1 MSATTTLPA
10 ALHSAE
16 QVRTIERLAVSRA
29 GLSGDTL
36 MQRAGRFAFETLRAR
51 WPRAA
56 RLAVVC
62 GPGNNGGDGFV
73 LASLARAQ
81 GYDVRVLTLGATR
94 PGSEAERARAAV
106 GREGQA
112 YTPGSLREADVIVDA
127 LLGIG
132 VDRELAGDYRVAV
145 DEINAS
151 GVPVLALDIP
161 SGLNSDNGRVLGCA
175 VRAQVTACF
184 VALKAGLFTGCGR
197 DHAGEICFDA
207 LGVPDDAR
215 HDVAAVATRLTEA
228 SLRGILKPR
237 ARHAHKGDF
246 GRLLVVGG
254 APGMPGAARLCGE
267 AAARAGAG
275 MVILATHP
283 DHAASINGA
292 RPELMAYA
300 VRTTAALTPLLARAT
315 VVALGPGLG
324 RDAWGKRL
332 FVAALASRKPL
343 VIDADGL
350 YFFLP
355 SLKRRVQDAVLT
367 PHSGEAAR
375 LLGCTVAEIEADRF
389 AAVRALSHRYGA
401 VCVLKGSG
409 TLITAPGQS
418 LYVCDRGNPG
428 MASAGMGDVLTGV
441 IAALRAQGLVAL
453 DAARLGVWAHAVA
466 GDAAARSGGEIGV
479 LASDLLPAI
488 RATLNTLAGAND

>member
-1 MSATTTLPA
+1 
-10 ALHSAE
+10 
-16 QVRTIERLAVSRA
+16 
-29 GLSGDTL
+29 
-36 MQRAGRFAFETLRAR
+36 
-51 WPRAA
+51 
-56 RLAVVC
+56 
-62 GPGNNGGDGFV
+62 
-73 LASLARAQ
+73 
-81 GYDVRVLTLGATR
+81 
-94 PGSEAERARAAV
+94 
-106 GREGQA
+106 
-112 YTPGSLREADVIVDA
+112 
-127 LLGIG
+127 
-132 VDRELAGDYRVAV
+132 
-145 DEINAS
+145 
-151 GVPVLALDIP
+151 
-161 SGLNSDNGRVLGCA
+161 
-175 VRAQVTACF
+175 
-184 VALKAGLFTGCGR
+184 
-197 DHAGEICFDA
+197 
-207 LGVPDDAR
+207 
-215 HDVAAVATRLTEA
+215 
-228 SLRGILKPR
+228 
-237 ARHAHKGDF
+237 
-246 GRLLVVGG
+246 
-254 APGMPGAARLCGE
+254 
-267 AAARAGAG
+267 
-275 MVILATHP
+275 
-283 DHAASINGA
+283 
-292 RPELMAYA
+292 
-300 VRTTAALTPLLARAT
+300 
-315 VVALGPGLG
+315 VALGPGLG

-367 PHSGEAAR
+367 PHLGEAAR